1 MSSEL
6 LFNIDNLI
14 TPHRQSIL
22 DSCRSLADKIDELFK
37 LTEFTSCLSPEEI
50 DEINNYYLSR
60 TGERYTEVFLSEDD
74 KELVKEYAA
83 CYPNFGEIKHIIN
96 GLCYNDTYDE
106 CVTVAQAKINDYRL
120 QQEEEASDYA
130 KEIHTALQFD
140 DDISK
145 QSTQTLKASN
155 HLPTLT
161 RLLAEAQQMAN
172 EINSKR

>member
-14 TPHRQSIL
+14 TPHRQGVL
-22 DSCRSLADKIDELFK
+22 DSCKSLAGKIDELFK
-37 LTEFTSCLSPEEI
+37 LTEFTNYLTPEEVE
-50 DEINNYYLSR
+50 EINNYYFSR

-83 CYPNFGEIKHIIN
+83 CYPNLGEIKQLIN
-96 GLCYNDTYDE
+96 GLCYSDTYDE
-106 CVTVAQAKINDYRL
+106 CVAAAQAKINDYRV
-120 QQEEEASDYA
+120 QQEKEASDYA
-130 KEIHTALQFD
+130 KEIHTDLQFD

-145 QSTQTLKASN
+145 QSTQIPDASN
-155 HLPTLT
+155 RLPTLS